1 MLVKCNLLPALH
13 KGNFKKTILTVH
25 GRVGW
30 EHFLAMQPYSDTF
43 RAYRKAMH
51 RVLGSKNAVAQFNDL
66 QEVEVRRFLLRV
78 LQSPADLNQH
88 IRT

>member
-1 MLVKCNLLPALH
+1 
-13 KGNFKKTILTVH
+13 
-25 GRVGW
+25 
-30 EHFLAMQPYSDTF
+30 MQPYSDTF

-78 LQSPADLNQH
+78 LQSPTDLNQH